1 MRAVVQRVHDASVT
15 AGDAVVASIGT
26 GLLVLVGVVPS
37 DGDIDAEVLARKLA
51 ALRIFPDT
59 DGKMN
64 RSVCDIGG
72 SMLVVSQFTLA
83 GDVRKGRRPSFTNAA
98 HPDHAVTIIDRIVA
112 CLIDEG
118 VPVATGRFGAVMDVS
133 LTNWGP
139 VTFVVDVHDGAVAAN
154 QAR

>member
-1 MRAVVQRVHDASVT
+1 MRTVVQRVSDASVT
-15 AGDAVVASIGT
+15 VGDAVVASIGP

-37 DGDIDAEVLARKLA
+37 DTDIDAEVLSRKLSS
-51 ALRIFPDT
+51 LRIFPDA

-83 GDVRKGRRPSFTNAA
+83 GDVRKGRRTSFADAA
-98 HPDHAVTIIDRIVA
+98 QPDQAVEIIDRFVA
-112 CLIDEG
+112 TLIDQG
-118 VPVATGRFGAVMDVS
+118 VPVETGRFGAVMDVA

-139 VTFVVDVHDGAVAAN
+139 VTFVIDVAHGSIRAN
-154 QAR
+154 DMR